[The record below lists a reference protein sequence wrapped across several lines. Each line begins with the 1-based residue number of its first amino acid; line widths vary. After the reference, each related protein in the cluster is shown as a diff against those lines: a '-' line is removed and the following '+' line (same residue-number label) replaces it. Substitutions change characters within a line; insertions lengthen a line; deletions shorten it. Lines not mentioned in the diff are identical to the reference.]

1 MLKVLRESAIENPWF
16 YRVIMLSIAIAFVI
30 TMGWGVG
37 SATKSG
43 KKDYV
48 AKVNGERITADEFQ
62 DSYRTTVA
70 FYKSMMKDKF
80 NDDMLKQL
88 HLKKN
93 VVDSLIEKKLW
104 LAAAKE
110 MGVAVSDDEVIA
122 LVKENEMF
130 QKNKVFD
137 EAAYLQILAYNH
149 LKPADFEAIQRK
161 ELLYEKIRATIK
173 DSVALSPQEMATSGT
188 PEENE
193 RVSKDRLNQKREK
206 AVQSFL
212 QNMKTRAKIE
222 IKSEYTQG

>member
-16 YRVIMLSIAIAFVI
+16 YRVIMLSIAIAFII

-37 SATKSG
+37 SSTKSA

-48 AKVNGERITADEFQ
+48 AKVNGETITTDEFQ

-80 NDDMLKQL
+80 NEDMLKQL

-110 MGVAVSDDEVIA
+110 MGVSVSDDEVIA
-122 LVKENEMF
+122 LVKDNEMF

-137 EAAYLQILAYNH
+137 EAAYRQILAYNH
-149 LKPADFEAIQRK
+149 LKPAEFEAIQRK

-173 DSVALSPQEMATSGT
+173 DSVALSPQEMVTSGT

-193 RVSKDRLNQKREK
+193 RVSKDRLNQKKEK

>member
-1 MLKVLRESAIENPWF
+1 
-16 YRVIMLSIAIAFVI
+16 
-30 TMGWGVG
+30 
-37 SATKSG
+37 
-43 KKDYV
+43 
-48 AKVNGERITADEFQ
+48 
-62 DSYRTTVA
+62 
-70 FYKSMMKDKF
+70 
-80 NDDMLKQL
+80 MLKQL

-110 MGVAVSDDEVIA
+110 MGVSVSDDEVIA